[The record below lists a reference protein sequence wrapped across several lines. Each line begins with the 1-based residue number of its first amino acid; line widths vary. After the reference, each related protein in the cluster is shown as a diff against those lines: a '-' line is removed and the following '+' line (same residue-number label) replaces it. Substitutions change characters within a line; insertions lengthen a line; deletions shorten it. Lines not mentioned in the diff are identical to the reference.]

1 MFKIRTNHSN
11 YNMNLKAIYSSVV
24 FMVCEFLLF
33 YVFIPFIAIYY
44 LDGWLKIVPLLFI
57 AFMFLLFLLRDP
69 EFDKRIFFRWN
80 KRYLRKSLPR
90 ILSISL
96 LLVWFT
102 WWIFPDL
109 FFVFPIQNFNGYL
122 LTLLLYPIVSV
133 IPQEIIYRVYFFHRY
148 RNLVPEKY
156 LLMLS
161 NAIIFG
167 LTHLIYGNWVAP
179 IATFLVS
186 WIFIFNYLKTKSLLH
201 VSFEHYLYGLLMF
214 SVGFGYY
221 FQ

>member
-1 MFKIRTNHSN
+1 
-11 YNMNLKAIYSSVV
+11 MNLRAIYFSSI

-33 YVFIPFIAIYY
+33 YVFIPFIAVYY
-44 LDGWLKIVPLLFI
+44 LDGWFKIVPLLLI
-57 AFMFLLFLLRDP
+57 ALMFLLFLLRDP
-69 EFDKRIFFRWN
+69 EFDKGVFFRWN
-80 KRYLRKSLPR
+80 KGYLRKSLPR
-90 ILSISL
+90 MLSISL

-109 FFVFPIQNFNGYL
+109 FFVFPIEDFSGYL
-122 LTLLLYPIVSV
+122 LTLVLYPIVSV

-186 WIFIFNYLKTKSLLH
+186 WIFIFNYLKTRSLLH
-201 VSFEHYLYGLLMF
+201 VSLEHYLYGLLMF

>member
-1 MFKIRTNHSN
+1 MKPKS
-11 YNMNLKAIYSSVV
+11 IYFSSAYMVV
-24 FMVCEFLLF
+24 EFLLF
-33 YVFIPFIAIYY
+33 YVFVPFIADRY
-44 LDGWLKIVPLLFI
+44 LNGWLKVFPLLFI
-57 AFMFLLFLLRDP
+57 AVFFLFFLLKDSS
-69 EFDKRIFFRWN
+69 FDRGVFFRLDRN
-80 KRYLRKSLPR
+80 YLRKSVAR
-90 ILSISL
+90 VISISI

-109 FFVFPIQNFNGYL
+109 FLKYPVEEFKNYL
-122 LTLLLYPIVSV
+122 ITFFLYPIASV

-167 LTHLIYGNWVAP
+167 LTHLIYDNWIAP

-186 WIFIFNYLKTKSLLH
+186 WIFIFNYLKTKSLLN
-201 VSFEHYLYGLLMF
+201 VSLEHYFYGLIMF
-214 SVGFGYY
+214 TIGFGYY